1 MRLGL
6 VVTRERILHLER
18 HATRTPTPTP
28 HATHTRVPH
37 HTSRASNTPSNTRAR
52 AKSPTRNQI
61 HLERA
66 SRDRFE
72 TTTTRLADPR
82 ALVVLVLALALART
96 RQGIYARA
104 RMYYVV
110 ATRSISA
117 PRAAP
122 PSAVATTPERR
133 DVEQSTPTHDAVLDR
148 GCRSTER
155 PNARSIDRPIDRSI
169 DRSRPGKGVGPS
181 ARSTID
187 RTRISHISTYIPG
200 DATCVSHAARVIF
213 FTPVLWRCLADMY
226 ARA

>member
-1 MRLGL
+1 MGRSDNPNQISLKCVLGL

-18 HATRTPTPTP
+18 HATRTPTPAP
-28 HATHTRVPH
+28 HATHTRIPH

-82 ALVVLVLALALART
+82 ALVVLVLVPALART

-110 ATRSISA
+110 ATRSIST

-122 PSAVATTPERR
+122 TSAGASARR
-133 DVEQSTPTHDAVLDR
+133 RTIDTDRPTHASLDR
-148 GCRSTER
+148 V
-155 PNARSIDRPIDRSI
+155 ADRPIDRPIATKQRGGSLDQI
-169 DRSRPGKGVGPS
+169 DDVR
-181 ARSTID
+181 
-187 RTRISHISTYIPG
+187 
-200 DATCVSHAARVIF
+200 
-213 FTPVLWRCLADMY
+213 
-226 ARA
+226 ARAQSP

>member
-110 ATRSISA
+110 ATRSIST

-122 PSAVATTPERR
+122 PSAVARARR
-133 DVEQSTPTHDAVLDR
+133 RTVDTDAR
-148 GCRSTER
+148 RRPRSGRRSTER
-155 PNARSIDRPIDRSI
+155 PIDRSPDRPTDRPIDRPIATRQRGGSLGQI
-169 DRSRPGKGVGPS
+169 DDVR
-181 ARSTID
+181 A
-187 RTRISHISTYIPG
+187 RISHISTYIPG
-200 DATCVSHAARVIF
+200 DVTCVSHAARVIF

>member
-133 DVEQSTPTHDAVLDR
+133 DVEQSTPTHAVLDR

-155 PNARSIDRPIDRSI
+155 PIDRSPDRPIDRPIATRQRGGSLGQI
-169 DRSRPGKGVGPS
+169 D
-181 ARSTID
+181 D

-200 DATCVSHAARVIF
+200 DATCISHAARVIF

>member
-72 TTTTRLADPR
+72 TTTTRLAIHARSSSSSSSPRSRAHVKVYMRARVCITSSRRVRSPPR
-82 ALVVLVLALALART
+82 ARRRPLRS
-96 RQGIYARA
+96 RA
-104 RMYYVV
+104 
-110 ATRSISA
+110 
-117 PRAAP
+117 
-122 PSAVATTPERR
+122 R
-133 DVEQSTPTHDAVLDR
+133 DVEQSTPTHAVLDR
-148 GCRSTER
+148 VADR
-155 PNARSIDRPIDRSI
+155 PNARSIDRPIDRPIATRQRGGSLGQI
-169 DRSRPGKGVGPS
+169 D
-181 ARSTID
+181 D

-200 DATCVSHAARVIF
+200 DVTCVSHAARVIF

>member
-110 ATRSISA
+110 ATRSIST

-122 PSAVATTPERR
+122 PSAVARARR
-133 DVEQSTPTHDAVLDR
+133 RTVDTDAR
-148 GCRSTER
+148 RRPRSGR
-155 PNARSIDRPIDRSI
+155 RSIDRPIDRPIATRQRGGSLGQI
-169 DRSRPGKGVGPS
+169 DDVR
-181 ARSTID
+181 A
-187 RTRISHISTYIPG
+187 RISHISTYIPG
-200 DATCVSHAARVIF
+200 DVTCVSHAARVIF